1 MEILAKNLDKITKYN
16 PTLAK
21 KIENFVFEAN
31 IDFQLFQSES
41 GDTNLSYKGINLHSE
56 TNPQQ
61 EALEIINNLKD
72 VSSNSITLILGLGLG
87 YLFKR
92 AYLSTKSKIIIF
104 EPDLNIL
111 KFTLETVDFALEL
124 GEENI
129 FIVSNETELLAV
141 LEKAYLYKDVLNI
154 CALSSFSQLNP
165 EKAKDL
171 LERLPEMY
179 SHLEAN
185 YDCLF
190 ENALPWAM
198 EGVKNIPLLRD
209 TYNAGIL
216 RDEFKSKPAVI
227 VSPGPSLDKIIE
239 SLAQNRDKVL
249 IFATGNSYKALDKH
263 GIKPDFIGFIE
274 VYDNTA
280 QVKDLDISNINIITQ
295 PTANNNVFKLDAKRK
310 FVFYGKNDLFA
321 LWLSKIADVCIDE
334 EPNKGCVSYISLLT
348 AYIAGCN
355 PIILAGQDLAFSQGK
370 CYSQESA
377 YGAVKLKQD
386 ENNGNYFAQIDN
398 ISEIEKYIR
407 DENSE
412 QEAAELAKR
421 FEDRINSKIVY
432 VKGQNGEMLPTNPDY
447 AGFIEYFK
455 EFGYIANGINPDL
468 RLYNCSE
475 GGAEIEGFEN
485 ASFDELMNNLGRL
498 DMDLENAIQKAV
510 EYYSEPVS
518 ENYDNIEEMLRDI
531 VEKSEIY
538 IPKAREAFFQAAYL
552 RQEVDRI
559 NLDINKIR
567 AYATFLIEM
576 YLDFRDNLFDKH
588 DILRSC
594 VFKELLELCKDME
607 SDNQN
612 AGLESLIQN
621 AELSIAFY
629 GAFINK
635 VSVFKQL
642 ILKCSQSS
650 IKAENILQNL
660 QAS

>member
-1 MEILAKNLDKITKYN
+1 LEILSKNLEKIKIYN

-21 KIENFVFEAN
+21 NIENHVFDEN

-41 GDTNLSYKGINLHSE
+41 GDTNLNYKGINLHDK

-61 EALEIINNLKD
+61 ESLEIINTLKD

-92 AYLSTKSKIIIF
+92 AYLSTKSKIVIF

-129 FIVSNETELLAV
+129 FIVSNETELIAV

-154 CALSSFSQLNP
+154 CALSSFSLLNP
-165 EKAKDL
+165 EKSKEL
-171 LERLPEMY
+171 LERLPEIY
-179 SHLEAN
+179 SHLESN
-185 YDCLF
+185 YECLF
-190 ENALPWAM
+190 TNALPWAM
-198 EGVKNIPLLRD
+198 EGVKNLPFLQE

-239 SLAQNRDKVL
+239 SLAKNRDKVI
-249 IFATGNSYKALDKH
+249 IFATGNSYKALNKY

-274 VYDNTA
+274 VFDNTA
-280 QVKDLDISNINIITQ
+280 QVKDLDTSNINIITQ

-334 EPNKGCVSYISLLT
+334 EINKGCVSYISLLT
-348 AYIAGCN
+348 AHIAGCN

-386 ENNGNYFAQIDN
+386 ETSGNYFAQIDN
-398 ISEIEKYIR
+398 VSEIERYIR
-407 DENSE
+407 DENSK
-412 QEAAELAKR
+412 QEAAELAKK

-447 AGFIEYFK
+447 AGFIGYFK
-455 EFGYIANGINPDL
+455 EFAYTANSNNPDL

-485 ASFDELMNNLGRL
+485 ASFDELLNNLGN
-498 DMDLENAIQKAV
+498 LETDVENTIQKAV
-510 EYYSEPVS
+510 EYYSEPVN
-518 ENYDNIEEMLRDI
+518 ENYRIIQDNLLDI
-531 VEKSEIY
+531 AEKSDIY

-559 NLDINKIR
+559 NLDIDKIR

-594 VFKELLELCKDME
+594 VFKELLELCKEME
-607 SDNQN
+607 NDSQN
-612 AGLESLIQN
+612 AGLESLIQH

-635 VSVFKQL
+635 VSVFKEL
-642 ILKCSQSS
+642 IQETAKIPTKS
-650 IKAENILQNL
+650 
-660 QAS
+660 